1 MGEFLQAVS
10 RGKAGA
16 DIVHKNAVFAE
27 LIGEALDQSDNRGAY
42 GIRID
47 KVGHRLLGG
56 DGRDGDDPSPL
67 SLLHVRDDLVRE
79 VNGAHEVHFD
89 GALPLVDRGSEKT
102 LGGRA
107 SGIGHADV
115 GAAKFLNHGIDE
127 IADSARVGDIER
139 LGKHFRPVL
148 AANLFGDGVERFPV
162 ARADSQ
168 SATFGSEGLGSGSP
182 DSLAGRGNDGDA
194 VSKSGFHSRV
204 IIMDN
209 MGAARYIWI
218 HESLRPASEG
228 VVPFV
233 SAAVQYG
240 FSVFEGIR
248 CYSTDNGPAVFR
260 LNEHVERL
268 MDSAH
273 IVGFR
278 DLPVT
283 AELVK
288 TAINQSIAANEFSSC
303 YIRPMIYL
311 DGAMSLTV
319 EAGEPRF
326 VVAVWEWKTF
336 LGAEAKERGI
346 RANIASFTRL
356 HPNIMMTKAKVS
368 GNYVSSILAK
378 TESQRAGFDEAIML
392 GPDGYVAECTGEN
405 LFIVRNKVRN
415 KDGNKIIYTTPRAGI
430 LEGITRDTLITLARD
445 LGYSVVEEPISRDQL
460 YIANEVFVCGTAA
473 EVIGLREIDFRVIG
487 DGKAGSVTRAL
498 QQEFD
503 KLVSG
508 RHARSAQWL
517 AAVPALDT
525 AAVRS

>member
-1 MGEFLQAVS
+1 VREFLQAVG
-10 RGKAGA
+10 RGKART
-16 DIVHKNAVFAE
+16 DIVDENAVFAE
-27 LIGEALDQSDNRGAY
+27 LIGEALDQPDNRGPHR
-42 GIRID
+42 IRID

-56 DGRDGDDPSPL
+56 NGRDGDDASPFF
-67 SLLHVRDDLVRE
+67 LLHVRDDLVRE
-79 VNGAHEVHFD
+79 INGAHEVHFN
-89 GALPLVDRGSEKT
+89 GALPLVNGGSEKT
-102 LGGRA
+102 LGWRT
-107 SGIGHADV
+107 SGIGDADI

-127 IADSARVGDIER
+127 IADGARVGDVER
-139 LGKHFRPVL
+139 LGEYLRLVL

-162 ARADSQ
+162 ARADGQ
-168 SATFGSEGLGSGSP
+168 TATFGGEGLGSGSP
-182 DSLAGRGNDGDA
+182 DSLAGCGNDGDA

-218 HESLRPASEG
+218 HDSLRPASEG

-288 TAINQSIAANEFSSC
+288 TAINQTIAANEFSSC

-405 LFIVRNKVRN
+405 LFLVRN
-415 KDGNKIIYTTPRAGI
+415 KDGNQIIYTTPRAGI

-445 LGYSVVEEPISRDQL
+445 LGYSMVEEPISRDQL
-460 YIANEVFVCGTAA
+460 YIADEVFVCGTAA

-487 DGKAGSVTRAL
+487 DGKSGPVTRAL

-508 RHARSAQWL
+508 RHARSAEWL
-517 AAVPALDT
+517 APVPALN
-525 AAVRS
+525 AAEVRS